1 MTSVSSRST
10 AEQSPRLPFRI
21 AALEAA
27 GCRYIQI
34 DDPLLSYFLDP
45 NLRAEV
51 VRDGEDPDERLRRY
65 IRLINDC
72 VSERSPTTTVG
83 IHICRGNA
91 RSTWLAE
98 GTYEGLAETCFALL
112 EVDRFLLE
120 YDDER
125 SGSFAPLRFMPK
137 GRHVVLDLVTTKRP
151 QLEDKQFL
159 KRRFDE
165 ASKLID
171 PSYLA
176 LSPQCGFASVVE
188 GNLITEAD
196 QRAKLALV
204 VETAREYWG
213 TV

>member
-1 MTSVSSRST
+1 M
-10 AEQSPRLPFRI
+10 
-21 AALEAA
+21 
-27 GCRYIQI
+27 
-34 DDPLLSYFLDP
+34 
-45 NLRAEV
+45 AEV
-51 VRDGEDPDERLRRY
+51 LADGEDPDERLQRY
-65 IRLINDC
+65 IHLINEC

-98 GTYEGLAETCFALL
+98 GTYEGLAETCFAHL

-137 GRHVVLDLVTTKRP
+137 GRHVVLGLVTTKRAR
-151 QLEDKQFL
+151 LEDKNFL
-159 KRRFDE
+159 KRRLDE

-188 GNLITEAD
+188 GNLITDAD
-196 QRAKLALV
+196 QQAKLAMV